1 MARTILHF
9 DLDAF
14 FCAVEEVQNPEL
26 KGKPF
31 AVGGEAT
38 SRGVVASASYPARV
52 FGVHSAMPMGQA
64 KRLCPE
70 LLVVPAH
77 HKLYSEYSGRV
88 MALLHELTPLV
99 EQLSIDEAFLDVTGI
114 VGSGDS
120 IARQFQLTIR
130 SKLGLSCSLGIAS
143 NKLVAKIANNMGKAR
158 NKSGESPAAIE
169 LVPEGEEAAYL
180 APMPVIEL
188 WGVGPK
194 TAGQMQGL
202 DIHTIGDIAKQNEQ
216 FMLYQFGKVGYDM
229 LQAARGIDARPV
241 ETEQE
246 TKSISSETT
255 FNHDEHNGEEL
266 RRVLRDLAE
275 QVGRRLRQSH
285 LNGRTISIKLRW
297 SDFTT
302 ITRQST
308 LNHAT
313 QDDRLIAKQALD
325 LFAEHWPKGKAV
337 RLIGIGVSNLEE
349 AAQQM
354 RLWEDESE
362 KKGRKLQ
369 STLDELKER
378 FGDRSIQRGSNLP
391 KNKKS

>member
-1 MARTILHF
+1 
-9 DLDAF
+9 
-14 FCAVEEVQNPEL
+14 
-26 KGKPF
+26 
-31 AVGGEAT
+31 
-38 SRGVVASASYPARV
+38 
-52 FGVHSAMPMGQA
+52 
-64 KRLCPE
+64 
-70 LLVVPAH
+70 
-77 HKLYSEYSGRV
+77 
-88 MALLHELTPLV
+88 
-99 EQLSIDEAFLDVTGI
+99 
-114 VGSGDS
+114 
-120 IARQFQLTIR
+120 
-130 SKLGLSCSLGIAS
+130 
-143 NKLVAKIANNMGKAR
+143 
-158 NKSGESPAAIE
+158 
-169 LVPEGEEAAYL
+169 
-180 APMPVIEL
+180 
-188 WGVGPK
+188 
-194 TAGQMQGL
+194 
-202 DIHTIGDIAKQNEQ
+202 
-216 FMLYQFGKVGYDM
+216 M

-255 FNHDEHNGEEL
+255 FNRDERNAEEL

-285 LNGRTISIKLRW
+285 LNGRTINIKLRW

-313 QDDRLIAKQALD
+313 QDDTIIARQALE

-391 KNKKS
+391 KNKKH